1 MRVLFCNK
9 LLEVNLILCKS
20 FTWIYKAFFRSFC
33 CPVWTPEDRALGS
46 TTIFWSSWMVLQL
59 EASRHFYPELGLC
72 SASNCFPADCV
83 KILELPAS
91 QPTQRKEW
99 DRKMRNSWRH
109 WMNWTDG
116 CNRIWRWNAEQG
128 RINKGA
134 LNGIAQKGKGMHKT
148 LQDLQDIFPG
158 LWCPCSFPAIEAE
171 TPHRT
176 LPWKSHWKRSPIC
189 SCSLRRSGI
198 PMCLLWIADCFT
210 TGSQVDDHRNNLREI
225 VNGIAD
231 AGAFAKDH
239 NAALLLLRPENVL
252 IGWLVLR
259 WFQLVQMTAR
269 ISVLLSIP
277 LKILQ
282 NK

>member
-1 MRVLFCNK
+1 
-9 LLEVNLILCKS
+9 
-20 FTWIYKAFFRSFC
+20 
-33 CPVWTPEDRALGS
+33 
-46 TTIFWSSWMVLQL
+46 
-59 EASRHFYPELGLC
+59 
-72 SASNCFPADCV
+72 
-83 KILELPAS
+83 
-91 QPTQRKEW
+91 
-99 DRKMRNSWRH
+99 MRNSGRH

-176 LPWKSHWKRSPIC
+176 LPWKLHWKRSPIC

-198 PMCLLWIADCFT
+198 LMCLLWIADCFS

-239 NAALLLLRPENVL
+239 NAALLLLRPENV
-252 IGWLVLR
+252 WLVLR